1 MTRVH
6 VFSRQTL
13 LKRSWLE
20 SLQVKALL
28 NSALLQKLQD
38 SQVGETATSIVVVV
52 PIDKHPPPNSHII
65 PKTE

>member
-38 SQVGETATSIVVVV
+38 SQVGETATSIVVVGTYV
-52 PIDKHPPPNSHII
+52 PID
-65 PKTE
+65 

>member
-52 PIDKHPPPNSHII
+52 VGTYVPID
-65 PKTE
+65 

>member
-38 SQVGETATSIVVVV
+38 SQVGETATSIVVAVGTYV
-52 PIDKHPPPNSHII
+52 PID
-65 PKTE
+65 

>member
-6 VFSRQTL
+6 VFSRLTS

-52 PIDKHPPPNSHII
+52 LGTYVPID
-65 PKTE
+65 

>member
-1 MTRVH
+1 MTRVY

-38 SQVGETATSIVVVV
+38 SQVGETATSIVVV
-52 PIDKHPPPNSHII
+52 PIDY
-65 PKTE
+65 

>member
-1 MTRVH
+1 MTIGSGLTNDASAS
-6 VFSRQTL
+6 FSRQTL

-38 SQVGETATSIVVVV
+38 SQVGETATSIVVAVVGTYV
-52 PIDKHPPPNSHII
+52 PID
-65 PKTE
+65 